1 MNVLFVCTGNTCRS
15 PMAQAIYEHI
25 TGNKAKS
32 GGLGVSSPQPVS
44 EYALAALENMGI
56 NGFSHL
62 SYQIT
67 PKDVEEADVIYVM
80 TKMHKQILVTVC
92 PEYADKIR
100 LLGGERDIADPYG
113 GSLQQYLSCCE
124 EIESCIRRELC

>member
-25 TGNKAKS
+25 TGKNAKS
-32 GGLGVSSPQPVS
+32 AGLGVCAPQPVS
-44 EYALAALENMGI
+44 EYALMALETMGI
-56 NGFSHL
+56 TGFSHL
-62 SYQIT
+62 SCQII
-67 PKDVEEADVIYVM
+67 PQDVEDADVIFVM
-80 TKMHKQILVTVC
+80 TNMHKKILVTVC

-100 LLGGERDIADPYG
+100 LLGGEKEISDPYG

-124 EIESCIRRELC
+124 EIERCIRRELC